1 MWWFVGMIFQSMD
14 DKSYICQA
22 MLSINIRFGRSM
34 ISLREDSQRED
45 CLDGIQ
51 KEITQLLNI

>member
-22 MLSINIRFGRSM
+22 MLSINIYGVDHQM
-34 ISLREDSQRED
+34 EDSQKED
-45 CLDGIQ
+45 CLKVKHKRRI
-51 KEITQLLNI
+51 E